1 MTSARITCCETQWVL
16 KFYTSPKQISGYA
29 PDGHCSHGHSIFGD
43 VMAIND
49 FGISTFYTMFCLQK
63 LISIF
68 KSLLKLL
75 PDEKYNNYY
84 DLTY

>member
-1 MTSARITCCETQWVL
+1 
-16 KFYTSPKQISGYA
+16 
-29 PDGHCSHGHSIFGD
+29 
-43 VMAIND
+43 MAIND